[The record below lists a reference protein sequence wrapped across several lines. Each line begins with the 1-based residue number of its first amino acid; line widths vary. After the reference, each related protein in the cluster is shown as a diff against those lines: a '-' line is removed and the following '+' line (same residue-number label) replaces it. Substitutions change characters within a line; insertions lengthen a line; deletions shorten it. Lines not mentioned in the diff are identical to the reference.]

1 MSDILQVQGINEK
14 GFGII
19 PKLVMQDKRL
29 TAEAKAIYGYFCS
42 YAGAGRTAFPSRN
55 KIISDLGMS
64 INRYYSH
71 FRLLTDCGY
80 IVVERQPPVKG
91 VLQKNIY
98 TLIES
103 VPCIQNGDMEKPCI
117 RYPDMDDPCM
127 DNEYTNN
134 NSIKKQQSL
143 KSSSQVQSEEPDG
156 QDADE
161 NAIQRTVEMI
171 QDIIDYGNLIAAY
184 ERDRGLI
191 DELVTVILDTVLSTA
206 HTVRIGGEEKPR
218 ALVSRSLLQLTYED
232 IEHVIT
238 QYKGVTG
245 RISRK
250 KQYLLTMLYNAKMER
265 QAHLT
270 NTLPPQY
277 R

>member
-29 TAEAKAIYGYFCS
+29 TPQAKAIYAYFCS
-42 YAGAGRTAFPSRN
+42 YAGAGRTAFPSRK
-55 KIISDLGMS
+55 KIISDLSMS
-64 INRYYSH
+64 INTYYAH
-71 FRLLTDCGY
+71 FKLLKKHGY
-80 IVVERQPPVKG
+80 IKTEQEKERGG
-91 VLQKNIY
+91 VFQRNIY
-98 TLIES
+98 TLMDS
-103 VPCIQNGDMEKPCI
+103 VPCTNISDTESPCI
-117 RYPDMDDPCM
+117 NFRDTKNWDTKNCD
-127 DNEYTNN
+127 TNN
-134 NSIKKQQSL
+134 NSIKNQQSL
-143 KSSSQVQSEEPDG
+143 KSSSQVQSEEPGG
-156 QDADE
+156 QDTDE

-184 ERDRGLI
+184 ERDWPLI
-191 DELVTVILDTVLSTA
+191 DELVTIILDTVLSTA
-206 HTVRIGGEEKPR
+206 HTVRIGGEDKPR

-238 QYKGVTG
+238 QYKGVTE